1 MQDDPARIPLF
12 FFYWLIFISKNPH
25 PKRKLNIFPS
35 PGCLFSPYSLFSIM
49 HIAHILCKILFF
61 PRIFHRKPK
70 IYTFPSFRYNKAI
83 NATYLRPNV
92 LLILINNR
100 IKERDS
106 VMKKCIQKL
115 KREWDLYVLLLPGLV
130 WFILFAYVPMS
141 GLIMAFQDYNL
152 WKGMSG
158 SEFVGFKNFI
168 DFMSDDVFWRTV
180 KNTLLISLY
189 RIAFCF
195 PAPIILA
202 ILLTEMKN
210 KFFRKV
216 TQTVTFVPYFISMVV
231 VCGMVVNFLAPSTG
245 IANIILRGLGLEEHY
260 FMVDPKAFRPIYTGM
275 MMWRETGFNAI
286 VYIAALMGI
295 DRQLYEAAKVDGASK
310 WQQIRY
316 ITIPGIL
323 PMVVVMLVLNVGKI
337 VQVGF
342 ESILLL
348 YNPATYE
355 TADVISTY
363 VFRTGLTQQNYG
375 LATAAGLFESVIVLV
390 LVVASNK
397 ISKALSENSLW

>member
-1 MQDDPARIPLF
+1 MSVGAV
-12 FFYWLIFISKNPH
+12 
-25 PKRKLNIFPS
+25 KRAS
-35 PGCLFSPYSLFSIM
+35 
-49 HIAHILCKILFF
+49 A
-61 PRIFHRKPK
+61 
-70 IYTFPSFRYNKAI
+70 
-83 NATYLRPNV
+83 
-92 LLILINNR
+92 
-100 IKERDS
+100 
-106 VMKKCIQKL
+106 KKCGFRRSLVKIR
-115 KREWDLYVLLLPGLV
+115 REWDLYFLLLPGLL
-130 WFILFAYVPMS
+130 WFILFSYVPMT
-141 GLIMAFQDYNL
+141 GLVIAFQDYNL
-152 WKGMSG
+152 WKGISG
-158 SEFVGFKNFI
+158 SEFIGLKNFI

-189 RIAFCF
+189 RIIFCF
-195 PAPIILA
+195 PAPVFLA

-210 KFFRKV
+210 KYLSKV
-216 TQTVTFVPYFISMVV
+216 TQTVTFIPYFISMVV
-231 VCGMVVNFLAPSTG
+231 VCGMVVNFLSPNTG
-245 IANIILRGLGLEEHY
+245 IVNIILRNLGLQENY

-286 VYIAALMGI
+286 VYIAALMSV
-295 DRQLYEAAKVDGASK
+295 DRELYEAAKVDGANK

-316 ITIPGIL
+316 ITFPGIL

-348 YNPATYE
+348 YNPATFE

-363 VFRTGLTQQNYG
+363 VYRTGLAQQNYG

-397 ISKALSENSLW
+397 ISKMLSENSLW